1 MAGLAAALNAPGRID
16 ALRDGLAPRG
26 ADAATLHLDGFDGA
40 GIDLAV
46 RAALPAIPRV
56 VSDAGTDHARVVA
69 GLAVDGI
76 ASVTALDAGYATR
89 GPDGLFGGDEPYAVI
104 MADAEHDCL
113 VLARNG
119 DGPGLYYARYE
130 GGWLAA
136 SEPIAL
142 VRAGIPAD
150 PDPDTV
156 ARFIQTGASDDT
168 RHTFLQQIRRVRA
181 GEAVVLAADGSVEPI
196 GEPAPS
202 RGTNVAVALET
213 AVADG
218 RVGVLLG
225 PGRPGAALLGAA
237 LSRPDRLRPLPV
249 HTVDRE
255 AGRPPALLLAMDRT
269 TLRHY
274 PHEFDV
280 RGLDLDAFLT
290 EVGEPVPDLD
300 LYLVWAVARTL
311 GGEIDVLVDASGGA
325 RAPVSRVRDRIEARY
340 GVVVR
345 TPMRD
350 TGPVHDRVLQSLV
363 DISLPAP
370 AARTVAV
377 GPSATVTAAEVLL
390 GAPEPVAAA
399 LARPRPWSDRTA
411 LIDSLR
417 RLTAGEP
424 VDADLLLRAYLVERW
439 LDTLPAPE
447 PEPEADLDEPPGDL
461 VPAQQGNAEPSKPEH
476 AAPAESKPVQ
486 VKRATLVPPPEEVR
500 VAGLSWSRLRVR
512 TEVFVPGD
520 AVVAK
525 AAWHAA
531 NALADL
537 SADRSAREAL
547 RGPWFAILSGRAL
560 AVTQRRACPLWDIK
574 PGPAARWLSRIARR
588 RLPHLGEAW
597 TMQVALTE
605 SDRTRVAAAVL
616 VARVWPRRGARML
629 PDPAASLYPPRAG
642 AVPPGDSAVVRGPV
656 QSDQTAA
663 ALVGALRYAAPM
675 SLVATLA
682 GCAVVS
688 ADENGC
694 RLLGFAAGPYADA
707 VPDAES
713 VVSQLCV
720 DNPAGQNHEQTPVLL
735 AYAAP
740 RWQAADND
748 QERLDFH
755 INAKPTVDRREA
767 DQTTPSR

>member
-16 ALRDGLAPRG
+16 VLRDGLAPRG
-26 ADAATLHLDGFDGA
+26 ADAATLQLDGFDGA
-40 GIDLAV
+40 TIDLAV
-46 RAALPAIPRV
+46 RAVLPAIPRV

-76 ASVTALDAGYATR
+76 ASVTALDAGYDTR

-104 MADAEHDCL
+104 MADAEHDRL

-142 VRAGIPAD
+142 LRAGIPAD
-150 PDPDTV
+150 PDPEVV

-168 RHTFLQQIRRVRA
+168 RHTFLQRIRRVRP
-181 GEAVVLAADGSVEPI
+181 GEAVTLTADGAAEPV
-196 GEPAPS
+196 GEPSPVK
-202 RGTNVAVALET
+202 GTNVAVALET

-218 RVGVLLG
+218 RVGVLLS
-225 PGRPGAALLGAA
+225 PGRTGAALLGAA

-249 HTVDRE
+249 HTFE
-255 AGRPPALLLAMDRT
+255 HETALLVAMDRT
-269 TLRHY
+269 TLRHC
-274 PHEFDV
+274 PHELDL
-280 RGLDLDAFLT
+280 RGLDLDAFLV

-311 GGEIDVLVDASGGA
+311 GGEIDVLVDSSGGA
-325 RAPVSRVRDRIEARY
+325 LAPVSRLRDRIEARY

-345 TPMRD
+345 TPLRE
-350 TGPVHDRVLQSLV
+350 TGPVHERVLQSLV

-370 AARTVAV
+370 AARVVAA
-377 GPSATVTAAEVLL
+377 GTGTTVTAAELL
-390 GAPEPVAAA
+390 LAAPEPVAAA
-399 LARPRPWSDRTA
+399 LARSRPWSDRTV

-447 PEPEADLDEPPGDL
+447 PEPDLEQPPAEEPK
-461 VPAQQGNAEPSKPEH
+461 PAQA
-476 AAPAESKPVQ
+476 
-486 VKRATLVPPPEEVR
+486 KRPTLGPPPEEVR
-500 VAGLSWSRLRVR
+500 IEGLSWSRLRVR

-531 NALADL
+531 NALAEL

-560 AVTQRRACPLWDIK
+560 AVSQSRACPLWDIK
-574 PGPAARWLSRIARR
+574 PGPVARWLAPIARR

-597 TMQVALTE
+597 TMQVALNE
-605 SDRTRVAAAVL
+605 SERARVAAAVL
-616 VARVWPRRGARML
+616 LTRAWPRRGARML
-629 PDPAASLYPPRAG
+629 PEPAASLYPPREG
-642 AVPPGDSAVVRGPV
+642 AVPPGESAVVRGPV
-656 QSDQTAA
+656 HADQTAA
-663 ALVGALRYAAPM
+663 ALVGALRYAAPP

-688 ADENGC
+688 ADEHGC

-707 VPDAES
+707 VPNAES

-740 RWQAADND
+740 RWQAADNG
-748 QERLDFH
+748 QERLDFR
-755 INAKPTVDRREA
+755 INAKPTAETTVDRRGA
-767 DQTTPSR
+767 DETTASR